1 MSLARSFSRNP
12 IGFIFTTLFII
23 AIIGYFIKGVFM
35 NCIFLNEKYSD
46 RGSCMKWELVN
57 AIMMWANDRAER
69 IQNRVENRIEHLTDT
84 LLNTWTTN
92 SWTANV
98 PTR

>member
-1 MSLARSFSRNP
+1 M
-12 IGFIFTTLFII
+12 I
-23 AIIGYFIKGVFM
+23 AVIWYFIKGIFM
-35 NCIFLNEKYSD
+35 NCIFLNEKYLD
-46 RGSCMKWELVN
+46 RGLCMKWELVN

-69 IQNRVENRIEHLTDT
+69 IQNKVENRIERIQENLIH
-84 LLNTWTTN
+84 TWTTN